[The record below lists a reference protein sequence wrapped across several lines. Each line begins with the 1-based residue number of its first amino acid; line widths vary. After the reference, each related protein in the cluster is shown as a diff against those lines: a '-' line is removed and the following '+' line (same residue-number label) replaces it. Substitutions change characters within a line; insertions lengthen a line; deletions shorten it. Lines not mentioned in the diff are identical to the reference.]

1 LAIRRGDLVQVHCLS
16 GGLVVRG
23 RGRAMANGRVGEL
36 IECKL
41 EGAERSFLARVD
53 GPGRVVMEAV
63 SAGEPVAGAQ

>member
-1 LAIRRGDLVQVHCLS
+1 
-16 GGLVVRG
+16 
-23 RGRAMANGRVGEL
+23 MANGRVGEL